1 MASHN
6 QAAAK
11 SRLGLVLLEKGLI
24 SQQQLDTA
32 LKQQAKTDKRLGEI
46 LVDWEMVS
54 ERQLRRALKKQSR
67 YRLVAAFVAMML
79 GPVSFGAFAS
89 STSTQAVNES
99 RSELAVNDYKGLTS
113 LDDSALASVSGQGQ
127 NLPQGLTNAFN
138 GLIDE
143 SQGVSDDDNNLGVV
157 DNIATV
163 LNPLSQMIDADVSVK
178 GVKYHSSKPRQTIN
192 DDGSIDMSLPSEIEE
207 IAFRNIR
214 VKGSEEH
221 SGFGDIIISGV
232 RFSEQSNIRIQIRE

>member
-11 SRLGLVLLEKGLI
+11 SRLGLVLLEKGFI

-32 LKQQAKTDKRLGEI
+32 LREQAKTGKRLGEI

-89 STSTQAVNES
+89 STSTQDANES
-99 RSELAVNDYKGLTS
+99 RSELAVNDYKGLMS
-113 LDDSALASVSGQGQ
+113 LDDTALANVSGQGQ
-127 NLPQGLTNAFN
+127 NLPQGLTDAFN
-138 GLIDE
+138 GILDE
-143 SQGVSDDDNNLGVV
+143 SQGISDDENDLGVV

-178 GVKYHSSKPRQTIN
+178 GVKYHSSKPRQTVN

>member
-11 SRLGLVLLEKGLI
+11 SRLGLMLLDKGFI
-24 SQQQLDTA
+24 NQQQLDSA
-32 LKQQAKTDKRLGEI
+32 LREQAKTGKRLGEI
-46 LVDWEMVS
+46 FLDWNMVS

-79 GPVSFGAFAS
+79 GPVSFGAFAN
-89 STSTQAVNES
+89 STSTQNVNES
-99 RSELAVNDYKGLTS
+99 RSELNVNDYKGLIS
-113 LDDSALASVSGQGQ
+113 LDDAALSDVSGQGQ
-127 NLPQGLTNAFN
+127 NIPEGLNQAFN
-138 GLIDE
+138 GILDE
-143 SQGVSDDDNNLGVV
+143 TQGISDDEHDLGIV

-163 LNPLSQMIDADVSVK
+163 LNPLSQMLDADVSVK
-178 GVKYHSSKPRQTIN
+178 GVKYDSSKPRQTVN

-232 RFSEQSNIRIQIRE
+232 RFSEHSNIRVQIRE